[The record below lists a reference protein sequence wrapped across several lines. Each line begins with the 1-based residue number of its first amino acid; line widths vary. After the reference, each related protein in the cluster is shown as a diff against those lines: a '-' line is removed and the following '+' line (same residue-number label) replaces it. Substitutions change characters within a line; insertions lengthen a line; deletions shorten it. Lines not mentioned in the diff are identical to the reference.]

1 MASMRPRAL
10 RSDDQRS
17 PPEEMGARFGR
28 DLSRLMFGHMMRL
41 MTKFAKGLSFFLFVA
56 RGFPQFAMTV
66 SG

>member
-1 MASMRPRAL
+1 
-10 RSDDQRS
+10 
-17 PPEEMGARFGR
+17 MGARFGR